1 MFYPI
6 NSLNYNSLS
15 RTSLSSQFNMD
26 TINQDISSTILKT
39 AIQKIVEPINE
50 NNLHLYN
57 SQVIKIFDKLMV
69 NLNYKMTEILS
80 SEHYRKYIDLFWN
93 ISNYYIDSHVNKD
106 TLYQEQEL
114 IIEIII
120 DMLKLFDKRGLKPDL
135 NESNQV
141 LLLKNFVYNFDVKIE
156 DFKLSEI
163 INSFKNRLKIFK
175 NYISDNFM

>member
-1 MFYPI
+1 
-6 NSLNYNSLS
+6 
-15 RTSLSSQFNMD
+15 
-26 TINQDISSTILKT
+26 
-39 AIQKIVEPINE
+39 
-50 NNLHLYN
+50 
-57 SQVIKIFDKLMV
+57 MV

-93 ISNYYIDSHVNKD
+93 VSNYYIDSHVNKD